1 MKKSLLFL
9 PVLGL
14 FGLVACT
21 GGGTNIS
28 TNTGLGPD
36 DNTNSSRVSSSST
49 SDKTSVTDGSKSDSD
64 TSSKTEPSTMVTIH
78 FQDEAWWNT
87 AAASTHVLING
98 EEELTQ
104 MTYDNAIGYVKVT
117 AETGWNAW
125 SIEVDTSVVTTLTF
139 VRTGTEEGVLKD
151 WGARTAPINLADR
164 GDNDTYTIQ
173 GTTEAWYNNG
183 NGKTVEGKWTTYEA
197 VQQQKADTPPVAEA

>member
-49 SDKTSVTDGSKSDSD
+49 SDKTESESDSD

-78 FQDEAWWNT
+78 FQDEAWWNKD
-87 AAASTHVLING
+87 AASTSILING
-98 EEELTQ
+98 EEELTP
-104 MTYDNAIGYVKVT
+104 MTYDNAIGYVQVT
-117 AETGWNAW
+117 ATEGWNAW
-125 SIEVDTSVVTTLTF
+125 SIEVDTSVVTTITF
-139 VRTGTEEGVLKD
+139 VRTGTEEEVLKD

-173 GTTEAWYNNG
+173 GTTAAWYG
-183 NGKTVEGKWTTYEA
+183 DGKTVEGKWTTYEA
-197 VQQQKADTPPVAEA
+197 VQQQKADTPAVEVA

>member
-36 DNTNSSRVSSSST
+36 DNTNSSRISSSST
-49 SDKTSVTDGSKSDSD
+49 SDKTESESDSD

-78 FQDEAWWNT
+78 FQDEAWWNKD
-87 AAASTHVLING
+87 AASTSILING
-98 EEELTQ
+98 EEELTA
-104 MTYDNAIGYVKVT
+104 MTYDTAIGYVQVT
-117 AETGWNAW
+117 ATTGWNAW
-125 SIEVDTSVVTTLTF
+125 SIEIDTSVVTTITF
-139 VRTGTEEGVLKD
+139 VRTGTGEDGVLAD
-151 WGARTAPINLADR
+151 WGARTAAINLADR
-164 GDNDTYTIQ
+164 GDNDTYTIR
-173 GTTEAWYNNG
+173 GTTAAWQSE
-183 NGKTVEGKWTTYEA
+183 GKTVEGKWTTYEA
-197 VQQQKADTPPVAEA
+197 VQQEKADTPAVEVA

>member
-36 DNTNSSRVSSSST
+36 DNTNSSRISSSST
-49 SDKTSVTDGSKSDSD
+49 SDKTESESDSD

-78 FQDEAWWNT
+78 FQDEAWWNKD
-87 AAASTHVLING
+87 AASTSILING
-98 EEELTQ
+98 EEELTP
-104 MTYDNAIGYVKVT
+104 MTYDNAIGYVQVT
-117 AETGWNAW
+117 ATTGWNAW
-125 SIEVDTSVVTTLTF
+125 SIEVDTSVVTTITF
-139 VRTGTEEGVLKD
+139 VRTGTEEEVLKD

-173 GTTEAWYNNG
+173 GTTEAWYG

-197 VQQQKADTPPVAEA
+197 VQQQKADTPAVEVA

>member
-36 DNTNSSRVSSSST
+36 DNTNSSRISSSST
-49 SDKTSVTDGSKSDSD
+49 SDKTESESDSD

-78 FQDEAWWNT
+78 FQDEAWWNKD
-87 AAASTHVLING
+87 AASTSILING
-98 EEELTQ
+98 EEELTL
-104 MTYDNAIGYVKVT
+104 MTYDTAIGYVQVT
-117 AETGWNAW
+117 ATTGWNAW
-125 SIEVDTSVVTTLTF
+125 SIEVDTSVVTTITF

-151 WGARTAPINLADR
+151 WGARTAAINLADR
-164 GDNDTYTIQ
+164 GDNDTYTIR
-173 GTTEAWYNNG
+173 GTEPTWYG
-183 NGKTVEGKWTTYEA
+183 SGETVEGKWTTYEA
-197 VQQQKADTPPVAEA
+197 VQQEKADTPAVEVA

>member
-49 SDKTSVTDGSKSDSD
+49 SESESD

-78 FQDEAWWNT
+78 FQDEAWWNNS
-87 AAASTHVLING
+87 AASTSILING
-98 EEELTQ
+98 EEELTS
-104 MTYDNAIGYVKVT
+104 MTYDTAIGYVQVT
-117 AETGWNAW
+117 ATTGWNAW
-125 SIEVDTSVVTTLTF
+125 SIEVDTSVVTTITF
-139 VRTGTEEGVLKD
+139 VRTGTGSDGALAD
-151 WGARTAPINLADR
+151 WGARTAAINLADR

-173 GTTEAWYNNG
+173 GTTAAWYG
-183 NGKTVEGKWTTYEA
+183 DGKTVEGKWTTYEA
-197 VQQQKADTPPVAEA
+197 VQQQKADTPAVEVA

>member
-49 SDKTSVTDGSKSDSD
+49 SESESD

-78 FQDEAWWNT
+78 FQDEAWWNKD
-87 AAASTHVLING
+87 AASTSILING
-98 EEELTQ
+98 EEELTA
-104 MTYDNAIGYVKVT
+104 MTYDTAIGYVQVT
-117 AETGWNAW
+117 ATTGWNAW
-125 SIEVDTSVVTTLTF
+125 SIEIDTSVVTTITF
-139 VRTGTEEGVLKD
+139 VRTGTGSDGALAD
-151 WGARTAPINLADR
+151 WGARTAAINLADR

-173 GTTEAWYNNG
+173 GTTEAWYG

-197 VQQQKADTPPVAEA
+197 VQQQKADTPAVEVA

>member
-36 DNTNSSRVSSSST
+36 DNTNSSRISSSST
-49 SDKTSVTDGSKSDSD
+49 SDKTESESDSD

-87 AAASTHVLING
+87 AAASTHILING
-98 EEELTQ
+98 EDELTQ
-104 MTYDNAIGYVKVT
+104 MTYDDAIGYVQVT

-125 SIEVDTSVVTTLTF
+125 SIEIDTSVVTTITF

-173 GTTEAWYNNG
+173 GTTAAWYG
-183 NGKTVEGKWTTYEA
+183 DGKTVEGKWTTYEA
-197 VQQQKADTPPVAEA
+197 VQQQKADTPAVEVA

>member
-36 DNTNSSRVSSSST
+36 DNTNSSRIPSSST
-49 SDKTSVTDGSKSDSD
+49 SESESD

-78 FQDEAWWNT
+78 FQDEAWWNKD
-87 AAASTHVLING
+87 AASTHVLING
-98 EEELTQ
+98 EEELTP
-104 MTYDNAIGYVKVT
+104 MIYDDAIGYVKVT

-125 SIEVDTSVVTTLTF
+125 SIEVDTSVVTTITF

-173 GTTEAWYNNG
+173 GTTPTWYSG
-183 NGKTVEGKWTTYEA
+183 GETVEGKWTTYEA
-197 VQQQKADTPPVAEA
+197 VQQQKADTPAVEVA

>member
-36 DNTNSSRVSSSST
+36 DNTNSSRISSSST
-49 SDKTSVTDGSKSDSD
+49 SESDSD

-78 FQDEAWWNT
+78 FQDEAWWNKD
-87 AAASTHVLING
+87 AASTSVLING
-98 EEELTQ
+98 EEELTP
-104 MTYDNAIGYVKVT
+104 MTYDNAIGYVQVT
-117 AETGWNAW
+117 ATTGWNAW
-125 SIEVDTSVVTTLTF
+125 SIEVDTSVVTTITF
-139 VRTGTEEGVLKD
+139 VRTGTEEEVLKD

-173 GTTEAWYNNG
+173 GTTEAWYG

-197 VQQQKADTPPVAEA
+197 VQQQKADTPAVEVA

>member
-36 DNTNSSRVSSSST
+36 DNTNSSRISSSST
-49 SDKTSVTDGSKSDSD
+49 SDKTESESDSD

-78 FQDEAWWNT
+78 FQDEAWWNKD
-87 AAASTHVLING
+87 AASTSVLING
-98 EEELTQ
+98 EEELTA
-104 MTYDNAIGYVKVT
+104 MTYDNAIGYVQVT
-117 AETGWNAW
+117 ATEGWNAW
-125 SIEVDTSVVTTLTF
+125 SIEIDTSVVTTITF
-139 VRTGTEEGVLKD
+139 VRTGTGEDGVLAD
-151 WGARTAPINLADR
+151 WGARTAAINLADR
-164 GDNDTYTIQ
+164 GDNDTYTIR
-173 GTTEAWYNNG
+173 GTTAAWQSE
-183 NGKTVEGKWTTYEA
+183 GKTVEGKWTTYEA
-197 VQQQKADTPPVAEA
+197 VQQEKADTPAVEVA

>member
-49 SDKTSVTDGSKSDSD
+49 SDKTESESDSD

-78 FQDEAWWNT
+78 FQDEAWWNDT
-87 AAASTHVLING
+87 AASTSILING
-98 EEELTQ
+98 EEELTP
-104 MTYDNAIGYVKVT
+104 MTYDDAIGYVQVT
-117 AETGWNAW
+117 ATTGWNAW
-125 SIEVDTSVVTTLTF
+125 SIEIDTSVVTTLTF
-139 VRTGTEEGVLKD
+139 VRTGTGSDGVLAD
-151 WGARTAPINLADR
+151 WGARTAAINLADR
-164 GDNDTYTIQ
+164 GDNDTYTIR
-173 GTTEAWYNNG
+173 GTTAAWKSE
-183 NGKTVEGKWTTYEA
+183 GKTVEGKWTTYEA
-197 VQQQKADTPPVAEA
+197 VQQEKANTPAVEVA

>member
-36 DNTNSSRVSSSST
+36 DNTNSSRIPSSST
-49 SDKTSVTDGSKSDSD
+49 SESDSD

-78 FQDEAWWNT
+78 FQDEAWWNKD
-87 AAASTHVLING
+87 AASTSILING
-98 EEELTQ
+98 EEELTP
-104 MTYDNAIGYVKVT
+104 MTYDTAIGYVQVT
-117 AETGWNAW
+117 ATEGWNAW

-139 VRTGTEEGVLKD
+139 VRTGTGSDGVLAD

-173 GTTEAWYNNG
+173 GTEPAWHG
-183 NGKTVEGKWTTYEA
+183 DGKTVEGKWTTYEA
-197 VQQQKADTPPVAEA
+197 VQQQKADTPAVAEA